1 MAERESETIA
11 THLRQVVEL
20 ISHRASRHVAK
31 TGDIKE
37 FIVTEEAGIAKG
49 IRRVIAITGE
59 EARQASLLAT
69 QTEAKFETIVKMDP
83 KTKEKAL
90 KVFETVITTE

>member
-1 MAERESETIA
+1 M
-11 THLRQVVEL
+11 
-20 ISHRASRHVAK
+20 AK

-59 EARQASLLAT
+59 EARQSSLLAN
-69 QTEAKFETIVKMDP
+69 QTEAKFESIVKMDP
-83 KTKEKAL
+83 KSKEKAL
-90 KVFETVITTE
+90 KVFETVSCTFSRNKRPRA